1 MMTDIANVVVIEKR
15 IGAWCPMYQAS
26 VLDHERNKNMAILQA
41 KLKRIVLPDGS
52 TKIEVVGVNDIT
64 NDLYPQKY
72 NDREMEVLKKY
83 VSHKRI
89 ERTT

>member
-1 MMTDIANVVVIEKR
+1 
-15 IGAWCPMYQAS
+15 
-26 VLDHERNKNMAILQA
+26 MAILQA

>member
-1 MMTDIANVVVIEKR
+1 
-15 IGAWCPMYQAS
+15 
-26 VLDHERNKNMAILQA
+26 MAILQA

-64 NDLYPQKY
+64 NDLYPPKY

-83 VSHKRI
+83 ASHKRL
-89 ERTT
+89 ERTKPNV